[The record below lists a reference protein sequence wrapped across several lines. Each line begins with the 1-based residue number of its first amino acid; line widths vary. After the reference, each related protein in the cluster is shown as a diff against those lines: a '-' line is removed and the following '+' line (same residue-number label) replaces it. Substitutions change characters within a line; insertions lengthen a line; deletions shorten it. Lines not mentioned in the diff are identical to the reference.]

1 MFSLF
6 YEWEGETTKMKLSQL
21 AKQLPEKLSKE
32 QQKCI
37 DDLDLCF
44 LKEVNFEENDAFCSG
59 SPRIWRQL
67 VYEEIML
74 NEGSSDVD
82 ISYRSMREK
91 VNIKLLRRFVE
102 KAQEDGQY
110 FKVGDGN
117 LLILALNVDAMHG
130 YYKKDEIQN
139 GLITPISY
147 VSHCDDALEHYLCRS
162 HFYLQ
167 VEQGAVA
174 VLGGVSL
181 SDLPNDDELEHLCDV
196 CGGHGRKILFYAF
209 PTLRYKLKAKY
220 DFMKYKWRDCS
231 WCVMNEIEDI
241 LR

>member
-1 MFSLF
+1 
-6 YEWEGETTKMKLSQL
+6 MKLLQL

-32 QQKCI
+32 QQKCL

-44 LKEVNFEENDAFCSG
+44 LKDVNFEESEAFCSG
-59 SPRIWRQL
+59 FPGIWREL
-67 VYEEIML
+67 VCEEVVL
-74 NEGSSDVD
+74 NRGSSEVD
-82 ISYRSMREK
+82 ISYQSIKEK
-91 VNIKLLRRFVE
+91 ANIKLLRRFVE
-102 KAQEDGQY
+102 KAQEDGLY

-117 LLILALNVDAMHG
+117 LLILALNVDAMYG
-130 YYKKDEIQN
+130 YYKKDEIQKN

-147 VSHCDDALEHYLCRS
+147 VSHCDDALEHRLCRS
-162 HFYLQ
+162 HFYLE

-181 SDLPNDDELEHLCDV
+181 SNLPNDDELEHLFDV
-196 CGGHGRKILFYAF
+196 CGGYGRKILFYAF

-220 DFMKYKWRDCS
+220 DFMEYKWCDCS

>member
-1 MFSLF
+1 
-6 YEWEGETTKMKLSQL
+6 MKLLQL

-44 LKEVNFEENDAFCSG
+44 LKDVNFEESEAFCSG
-59 SPRIWRQL
+59 FPGIWREL
-67 VYEEIML
+67 VNEEIAL
-74 NEGSSDVD
+74 NRGSSEVD
-82 ISYRSMREK
+82 ISYQSIREK
-91 VNIKLLRRFVE
+91 ANIKLLRRFVE
-102 KAQEDGQY
+102 KAKEDGQY

-117 LLILALNVDAMHG
+117 LLILALNADAMHG
-130 YYKKDEIQN
+130 YYRKDEIQN
-139 GLITPISY
+139 NRLLEAKEIS
-147 VSHCDDALEHYLCRS
+147 SQDDDTLVHYLCCS
-162 HFYLQ
+162 HFYLE

-181 SDLPNDDELEHLCDV
+181 SDLPNDDELEHLFDV

-220 DFMKYKWRDCS
+220 DFMEYEWCDCS

>member
-1 MFSLF
+1 
-6 YEWEGETTKMKLSQL
+6 MKLEQL
-21 AKQLPEKLSKE
+21 VKQLPEKLSKK

-44 LKEVNFEENDAFCSG
+44 LKEVNFEENDTFCSG
-59 SPRIWRQL
+59 FTGIWREL
-67 VYEEIML
+67 VCEEVEL
-74 NEGSSDVD
+74 NRGRSEVD
-82 ISYRSMREK
+82 ISYQSIGEK
-91 VNIKLLRRFVE
+91 ANIKLLSRFVE
-102 KAQEDGQY
+102 KAKEDGQY

-117 LLILALNVDAMHG
+117 LLILALNVGAMYG
-130 YYKKDEIQN
+130 YYKKDEIRN
-139 GLITPISY
+139 GLITSISN
-147 VSHCDDALEHYLCRS
+147 VSHCDDALKHYLCRS
-162 HFYLQ
+162 HFYLE

-181 SDLPNDDELEHLCDV
+181 SNLPNDDELEHLFDV
-196 CGGHGRKILFYAF
+196 CGGYGRKILFYAF

-220 DFMKYKWRDCS
+220 DFMEYKWCDCS